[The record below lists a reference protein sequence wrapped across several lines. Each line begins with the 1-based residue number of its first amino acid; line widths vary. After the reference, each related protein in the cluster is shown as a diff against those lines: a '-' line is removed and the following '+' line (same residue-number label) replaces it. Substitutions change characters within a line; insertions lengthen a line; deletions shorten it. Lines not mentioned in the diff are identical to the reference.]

1 MKVILKENVASL
13 GNTGDMV
20 KVSDGYGRNYL
31 IPKGMAIEAS
41 TRNVKVLEH
50 EKRHVLQAAEKEKKK
65 AMTLV
70 EKLASL
76 TLTITRRVGDQ
87 EKLFGSVGTKD
98 IEKALGEQG
107 MPIDRKNI
115 LLNEPFKSIGEFPVK
130 IKLSGGVT
138 GEVKVKI
145 VAEEL

>member
-20 KVSDGYGRNYL
+20 KVSDGYGRNFL

-50 EKRHVLQAAEKEKKK
+50 EKRHILQAAEKEKKK
-65 AMTLV
+65 AATFS
-70 EKLASL
+70 EKLAGM
-76 TLTITRRVGDQ
+76 TVTISRRVGDQ

-107 MPIDRKNI
+107 IAIDKKNI
-115 LLNEPFKSIGEFPVK
+115 LLNEPLKSIGEFPVK
-130 IKLSGGVT
+130 IKLSAGVT
-138 GEVKVKI
+138 GEVKVRI
-145 VAEEL
+145 VAEDV

>member
-31 IPKGMAIEAS
+31 IPKGLAIEAS

-115 LLNEPFKSIGEFPVK
+115 LLNEPFKSIGEFLVK
-130 IKLSGGVT
+130 IKLSAGVT

>member
-31 IPKGMAIEAS
+31 IPKGLAIEAS

-70 EKLASL
+70 EKLAGL
-76 TLTITRRVGDQ
+76 TLTIARRVGDQ

-107 MPIDRKNI
+107 MATDRKNI

-130 IKLSGGVT
+130 IKLSAGVT

>member
-20 KVSDGYGRNYL
+20 KVSDGYGRNFL

-41 TRNVKVLEH
+41 TRNVRALEH
-50 EKRHVLQAAEKEKKK
+50 EKRHILQAAEKEKKK
-65 AMTLV
+65 AETFS
-70 EKLASL
+70 EKLAGM
-76 TLTITRRVGDQ
+76 TVTISRRVGDQ

-107 MPIDRKNI
+107 IAIDKKNI
-115 LLNEPFKSIGEFPVK
+115 LLNEPIKSIGEFPVK
-130 IKLSGGVT
+130 IKLSAGVT
-138 GEVKVKI
+138 GEVKVRI
-145 VAEEL
+145 VAEDV

>member
-13 GNTGDMV
+13 GNAGDMV
-20 KVSDGYGRNYL
+20 KVSDGYGRNFL

-50 EKRHVLQAAEKEKKK
+50 EKRHILQAAEKEKKK
-65 AMTLV
+65 AETFS
-70 EKLASL
+70 EKLAGM
-76 TLTITRRVGDQ
+76 TVTISRRVGDQ

-107 MPIDRKNI
+107 IAIDKKNI
-115 LLNEPFKSIGEFPVK
+115 LLNEPIKSIGEFPVK
-130 IKLSGGVT
+130 IKLSAGVT
-138 GEVKVKI
+138 GEVKVRI
-145 VAEEL
+145 VAEDV